1 LPQDGSSPLQLN
13 VMKASVLNEMQRS
26 NIIVKKRQRDRDK
39 LLIQNNNFQ
48 PQIKRETRP
57 DQLSTTLPNTNSFN
71 PSSTPLLDSKK
82 ITKASS
88 HKPHFIFIA
97 ITVSHETKF
106 LLIIFPVSVLFLLLL
121 GFFFFYIT
129 DFTLLLIVSVAIL
142 FLLLIVSVAILF
154 LLRFRVLFFILL
166 TAESAADSSSCSE
179 SCEFLF
185 SSSKSVAI
193 ESMN

>member
-1 LPQDGSSPLQLN
+1 MPQDGSSPLQLN

-39 LLIQNNNFQ
+39 LLIQNNFQ

-88 HKPHFIFIA
+88 HKPHFTFIA

-106 LLIIFPVSVLFLLLL
+106 LLIIFPVSILFLLLL

-142 FLLLIVSVAILF
+142 FLLLIVSVAVLF

-185 SSSKSVAI
+185 SSSESVAI